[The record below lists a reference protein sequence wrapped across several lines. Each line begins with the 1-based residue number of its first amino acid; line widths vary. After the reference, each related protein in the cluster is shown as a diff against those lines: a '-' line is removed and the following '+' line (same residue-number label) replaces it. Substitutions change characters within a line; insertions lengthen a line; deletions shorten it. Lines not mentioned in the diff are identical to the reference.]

1 MRVLSSK
8 EFQKLFVE
16 EYEEYTRLYEIV
28 KNKQEAI
35 INNDIQELAEILK
48 EEQAIIEKIE
58 EMEEAREKIL
68 NQLALEKDIDSKETI
83 TFTELMELMPA
94 ERVELEQIKEKFL
107 QLLDKLQELNQ
118 ENRELIEHSLKITES
133 SLEFIREATGRT
145 NLYNYKNDETNVQ
158 TDHII
163 DKRV

>member
-1 MRVLSSK
+1 MSSK

-58 EMEEAREKIL
+58 ELEAARQEIL
-68 NQLALEKDIDSKETI
+68 NKLAQKEGRESNKPLS
-83 TFTELMELMPA
+83 FSELMELVPG
-94 ERVELEQIKEKFL
+94 ERDELVQLKDNFL
-107 QLLDKLQELNQ
+107 QLLDKLQEINQ
-118 ENRELIEHSLKITES
+118 ENRELIEHSLKITET
-133 SLEFIREATGRT
+133 SLEFIREATGRV
-145 NLYNYKNDETNVQ
+145 NLYSSRNDESSVQ
-158 TDHII
+158 TEHIV
-163 DKRV
+163 DKRI

>member
-1 MRVLSSK
+1 M
-8 EFQKLFVE
+8 
-16 EYEEYTRLYEIV
+16 
-28 KNKQEAI
+28 
-35 INNDIQELAEILK
+35 
-48 EEQAIIEKIE
+48 
-58 EMEEAREKIL
+58 
-68 NQLALEKDIDSKETI
+68 
-83 TFTELMELMPA
+83 
-94 ERVELEQIKEKFL
+94 